1 MKPVTIYTRAWCGYC
16 RRAIALLDR
25 KSVRYD
31 EIDVGREPERASEMV
46 ERAGGAWTVPQVFVG
61 DHHVGG
67 CDQLYALEAR
77 GALDP
82 LLES

>member
-1 MKPVTIYTRAWCGYC
+1 MKPVTIYTRPWCGYC
-16 RRAIALLDR
+16 RRAVALLER
-25 KSVRYD
+25 KSVAFD
-31 EIDVGREPERASEMV
+31 EIDVGREPGRVAEMV
-46 ERAGGAWTVPQVFVG
+46 ERSGGAWTVPQIFVG

-67 CDQLYALEAR
+67 SDQLYALEAR

>member
-1 MKPVTIYTRAWCGYC
+1 MKPVTIYTKSWCGYC
-16 RRAIALLDR
+16 RRAKALLDR
-25 KSVRYD
+25 KSIPYE
-31 EIDVGREPERASEMV
+31 EIDVGVTPALEAEMI
-46 ERAGGAWTVPQVFVG
+46 ERAGGVWTVPQVFVG

-67 CDQLYALEAR
+67 SDELHALEAR